1 MDIERL
7 RKIIEFSDCNRS
19 EIDVQIRQFYAF
31 AGMNRDKDVINIM
44 QIVRTS
50 FEKTGYLVLEIPF
63 ADQEIGALCYKGD
76 ALGYVVLNTSLPKI
90 NVNFALCHELFHVLY
105 QKNEVKTKVEF
116 AKDHYY
122 EDKEE
127 FAANVFAGMLLM
139 PEESFCFM
147 YKKFREDSDG
157 NRKDTLIRLMN
168 YYQAPYMAVLIRSL
182 ELRLLEEGTALQEL
196 LEVNV
201 HEIRERFVE
210 LWLDESILNASKRD
224 DFLHIEAVVKRF
236 GMEYVQEEYLNE
248 RTLKRVLQNMR
259 QLYDEIKEK

>member
-1 MDIERL
+1 MNIERL
-7 RKIIEFSDCNRS
+7 RKIIEFSDCNQS
-19 EIDVQIRQFYAF
+19 EIDAQIRQFYVF
-31 AGMNRDKDVINIM
+31 AGMNRDKDMLNIM

-50 FEKTGYLVLEIPF
+50 FEKKGCLVLEIPF

-105 QKNEVKTKVEF
+105 QRNEAKTKVEF

-139 PEESFCFM
+139 PEESFSFM

-157 NRKDTLIRLMN
+157 DRKDTLLRLMN
-168 YYQAPYMAVLIRSL
+168 YYQAPYMAVLIRCL
-182 ELRLLEEGTALQEL
+182 ELRLLEEGTVLQEL
-196 LEVNV
+196 LEVDAS
-201 HEIRERFVE
+201 EIRERFVE
-210 LWLDESILNASKRD
+210 LWLDESILNATKRD

-236 GMEYVQEEYLNE
+236 GTEYVQEEYLNE
-248 RTLKRVLQNMR
+248 RTLKKVLQNMR
-259 QLYDEIKEK
+259 QLYAEIKEK